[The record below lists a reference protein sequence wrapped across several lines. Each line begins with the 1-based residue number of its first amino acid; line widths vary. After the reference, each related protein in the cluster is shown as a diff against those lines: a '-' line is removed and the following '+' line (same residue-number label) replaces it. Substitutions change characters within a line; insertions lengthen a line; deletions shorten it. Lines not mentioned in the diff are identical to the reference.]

1 MDDLYRENILD
12 HYRHPRNYGEI
23 DQATIVQHEHNP
35 LCGDQLSIY
44 LLVENERIVDVKFKG
59 KGCAI
64 SQASASMLSE
74 ELAGKSVDEA
84 KAFDKQT
91 ILDLLGI
98 PIGPVRL
105 KCALLSLKTLKA
117 GLYGVNLVDDDED
130 SL

>member
-12 HYRHPRNYGEI
+12 HYRHPRNYGELE
-23 DQATIVQHEHNP
+23 QPTIVQHEHNP

-130 SL
+130 RL